1 MFKGTAATPSE
12 TLRSR
17 DDGRG
22 VTQFCNL
29 ARRSRRAVGRA
40 LGVARGVFF
49 ALAPGRGGGGGG
61 LFSTFH
67 APAALAAHLRRALD
81 GERANNC
88 IEQFRHRREAH
99 RLFTAHDGLIPNAC
113 EGPADE
119 VARLHNGR
127 KQMKIKKVLA
137 SVLHR

>member
-1 MFKGTAATPSE
+1 MSLC
-12 TLRSR
+12 LRSSCMR
-17 DDGRG
+17 KCVPDLCFENSKNRVVWDTFRND
-22 VTQFCNL
+22 F
-29 ARRSRRAVGRA
+29 VGRA

-113 EGPADE
+113 EGPADLE
-119 VARLHNGR
+119 VARLHSN
-127 KQMKIKKVLA
+127 A
-137 SVLHR
+137 